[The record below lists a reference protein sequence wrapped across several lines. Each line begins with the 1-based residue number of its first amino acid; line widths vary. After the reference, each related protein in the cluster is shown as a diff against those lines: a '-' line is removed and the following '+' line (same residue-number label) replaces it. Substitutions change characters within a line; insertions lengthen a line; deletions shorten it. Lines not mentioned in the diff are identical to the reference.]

1 MAPEIQSAGPP
12 PERHADRVVAEMLR
26 HLTVQQIAMRA
37 AVTGAICSSSDGSP
51 RSQRK
56 LAQRIER
63 AGAFGISLEPGK
75 RGQYT
80 LGFVELVGWDPV
92 RDGPVQPGDELPEK
106 PWLGYCVCVL
116 KSRGRGFGEVKYH
129 ARPILFMT
137 HHALSRAAQRWGVR
151 TVEHLVKA
159 TKLSAAF
166 IADLV
171 DNEQTLDAL
180 DGRTFADRVVQVGK
194 DARLNCVITQHDKRP
209 AVVIATV
216 Y

>member
-1 MAPEIQSAGPP
+1 MHRYGIPNSCCYPVSTTQ
-12 PERHADRVVAEMLR
+12 
-26 HLTVQQIAMRA
+26 
-37 AVTGAICSSSDGSP
+37 
-51 RSQRK
+51 
-56 LAQRIER
+56 
-63 AGAFGISLEPGK
+63 AFRWAS
-75 RGQYT
+75 
-80 LGFVELVGWDPV
+80 
-92 RDGPVQPGDELPEK
+92 
-106 PWLGYCVCVL
+106 
-116 KSRGRGFGEVKYH
+116 
-129 ARPILFMT
+129 
-137 HHALSRAAQRWGVR
+137 ALSRAAQRWGVR